1 VRNVVRGVTF
11 LKTTI
16 NGYWS
21 TEPVSLLASLE
32 SSPDGL
38 KAQEAEHRFQ
48 ALSSKPSFTPP
59 RDLSLFLSQF
69 KSPIIILLIVS
80 ALLSATLRDYTDAAI
95 ILSIIFASGFL
106 GFWQERGAENAVS
119 SLLSLVRV
127 GCKVLRDGK
136 ILDIP
141 RVHVVP
147 GDIVILSA
155 GDTIPADGVV
165 LESNHLF
172 VDEASLTGESFPVGK
187 AAGTVPLDTPL
198 SRRTN
203 VLHMGT
209 HVVSG
214 TARMLA
220 VKTGKETVF
229 GSISARLKLRQ
240 AETDFE
246 RGIRRFGYLLME
258 VTFVLV
264 ILIFAVNV
272 YFHRPV
278 LEALLFSLAL
288 AVGLTPQLLPAVI
301 SVNLARGART
311 MADNKVIVKRLS
323 AIENIGSMN
332 VLCSDKTGTLT
343 EGVVKVDSSLDPQ
356 GSPDPR
362 VLRLAA
368 LNSWFES
375 GFSNPVDL
383 ALKETRPEGFP
394 GVDKLGEIPYDFVR
408 KRLTILVRENGSPLL
423 VTKGAFKSILSV
435 CSRVASQTGP
445 VPIADSGQQ
454 IFDLYH
460 SLSSK
465 GFRVLGVAY
474 GENSALEK
482 LAAENEEDLVFA
494 GFILMKD
501 PVKEPAKR
509 AIQDLRELGVSLK
522 VITGDNVFVASTVA
536 GEVGLDETRILSGED
551 LRRLTDAALI
561 HAVGKVDVF
570 AEVDP
575 NQKERVILAMKK
587 AGNVV
592 GFLGDGINDAP
603 ALHSADVGISVDTG
617 VDVAKE
623 AADLVLLQKDL
634 EVLRDGIR
642 EGRKTFA
649 NTMKYVFM
657 ATSANFGNM
666 FSMAWASLFLP
677 FLPLLPKQVLL
688 TNLLTDFPEMAIAS
702 DRVDENL
709 LRTPHRWDVGFIK
722 RFMTV
727 FGLLSSFF
735 DFMTFAVLLLVF
747 RADTET
753 FRTAWFVESVVSA
766 SLIVLVIRTRKAF
779 WEDRPGTLLLL
790 ATGCIVTLTI
800 SLPFSPLGSLLGFS
814 TLPTGTIIAVTLI
827 VTLYFGCAETAKRLF
842 YKHFG

>member
-1 VRNVVRGVTF
+1 MISGGVAF
-11 LKTTI
+11 LKTPI
-16 NGYWS
+16 EGYWN
-21 TEPVSLLASLE
+21 TDPVSLLDSLE
-32 SSPDGL
+32 SSPNGL
-38 KAQEAEHRFQ
+38 TAREAERRFK
-48 ALSSKPSFTPP
+48 ALSSRPAFSLP
-59 RDLSLFLSQF
+59 RDLSLMLSQF
-69 KSPIIILLIVS
+69 KSPIVLLLIAS
-80 ALLSATLRDYTDAAI
+80 SLLSAFLRDYTDAAI
-95 ILSIIFASGFL
+95 ILSIICASGFL
-106 GFWQERGAENAVS
+106 GYWQERNAENAVD

-127 GCKVLRDGK
+127 TCRVHRDGK
-136 ILDIP
+136 ILEIP
-141 RVHVVP
+141 RSQVVP

-155 GDTIPADGVV
+155 GDTTPADGIL

-187 AAGTVPLDTPL
+187 ATGSVPTDTPL
-198 SRRTN
+198 SKRTN
-203 VLHMGT
+203 ALHMGT

-229 GSISARLKLRQ
+229 GSISARLKLRP

-246 RGIRRFGYLLME
+246 KGIRRFGYLLME
-258 VTFVLV
+258 VTLVLV
-264 ILIFAVNV
+264 VLIFAVNV
-272 YFHRPV
+272 YFRRPV
-278 LEALLFSLAL
+278 LEAMLFSLAL

-311 MADNKVIVKRLS
+311 MADKKVIVKRLS
-323 AIENIGSMN
+323 AIENIGSMD

-343 EGVVKVDSSLDPQ
+343 EGIVKVDSSIDPQ
-356 GSPDPR
+356 GRTAPG

-383 ALKETRPEGFP
+383 ALKETQPGGFP
-394 GVDKLGEIPYDFVR
+394 GVEKLGEIPYDFVR
-408 KRLTILVRENGSPLL
+408 KRLTVLVRENGSPLL
-423 VTKGAFKSILSV
+423 VTKGAFKSVLSA
-435 CSRVASQTGP
+435 CSRAVSQNGP
-445 VPIADSGQQ
+445 VPIADWEQQ

-460 SLSSK
+460 SLSSQ
-465 GFRVLGVAY
+465 GNRVLGVAY
-474 GENSALEK
+474 GDNPGQET
-482 LAAENEEDLVFA
+482 LAAANEEDLIFA
-494 GFILMKD
+494 GFIIMKD
-501 PVKEPAKR
+501 PVKEPAKKTV
-509 AIQDLRELGVSLK
+509 QDLRELGVSLK
-522 VITGDNVFVASTVA
+522 LVTGDNVFVASAVA
-536 GEVGLDETRILSGED
+536 HEVGLDETRILSGED
-551 LRRLTDAALI
+551 LRRLSETALV

-570 AEVDP
+570 ADVDP
-575 NQKERVILAMKK
+575 NQKERIILAMKK
-587 AGNVV
+587 AGFVV

-634 EVLRDGIR
+634 EVLRDGIS

-709 LRTPHRWDVGFIK
+709 LRTPRRWDVRFIK

-747 RADTET
+747 RANTGS

-779 WEDRPGTLLLL
+779 WRDRPGTLLLL
-790 ATGCIVTLTI
+790 ATGSIVTLTI
-800 SLPFSPLGSLLGFS
+800 GLPFSPLGSLLGFS
-814 TLPTGTIIAVTLI
+814 TLPAGMIAAVTLI
-827 VTLYFGCAETAKRLF
+827 VALYFGCAETAKRFF
-842 YKHFG
+842 YRHFE